1 MPPTSAAGRLR
12 RGTPGLNA
20 ITRPSTASATAQA
33 LTHSASCVRS
43 LTDVTVP
50 TPSTISRAPN
60 MRANTACGLRR
71 RVAAEQ
77 HAQHDAGYEQHGQTH
92 DDAAARDGEHI
103 GAVIHRGMLV
113 ETDVD
118 GGLGAGSSQL
128 DHPLTRGSAHLVAAQ
143 THA

>member
-50 TPSTISRAPN
+50 MPSTISRAPN
-60 MRANTACGLRR
+60 MRANTRA
-71 RVAAEQ
+71 VFVDASPAEQ
-77 HAQHDAGYEQHGQTH
+77 HAQHDAGYERHGQTH
-92 DDAAARDGEHI
+92 DDAAARDGQHI
-103 GAVIHRGMLV
+103 GAVIHRVMLGG
-113 ETDVD
+113 D
-118 GGLGAGSSQL
+118 GRHRELGAGSSQL
-128 DHPLTRGSAHLVAAQ
+128 DHPLSADPP
-143 THA
+143 TS